1 MDASTFRDALGR
13 FATGVTVVGIDTPDG
28 PRGITVNAFLSLSLE
43 PPLVGVAIGTKAGAH
58 ESLELATH
66 YGVSVL
72 ASEQRDLSDRFAGR
86 PIEPDFTWLV
96 DSGAP
101 VLDGALVQ
109 LTCRIVDRHPVGDHT
124 LFVGQHPVGDHT
136 LFVGQVEHAVTQDGA
151 PLLYQRGR
159 YGVDGAN

>member
-43 PPLVGVAIGTKAGAH
+43 PPLVGIAIGTKAGAH
-58 ESLELATH
+58 ESLEVATH
-66 YGVSVL
+66 YGVSIL
-72 ASEQRDLSDRFAGR
+72 SSEQRDLSDRFAGR
-86 PIEPDFTWLV
+86 PIEPDFTWHL
-96 DSGAP
+96 DTGAP

-109 LTCRIVDRHPVGDHT
+109 LTCRIFDR
-124 LFVGQHPVGDHT
+124 HPVGDHT
-136 LFVGQVEHAVTQDGA
+136 LFVGQVEHAATQDGA

-159 YGVDGAN
+159 YGVDGAE